1 MDANTSSRMNELR
14 EKVNRT
20 RAEIHK
26 RIVGE
31 ESFVTLFFTCFL
43 SSGLD
48 FHPHIL
54 YEGVAGVGKTTIL
67 KTIAKVLDV
76 RFERVDGNSEL
87 LPSDIAGSETI
98 DLETRKKEILKGPVF
113 TNLLFID
120 EFNRLNNRTRA
131 VLLQPMQEG
140 EVTIGKERFVLEEPF
155 IVMGTQNP
163 TSYRSTDFLEPQ
175 ERDRFMVGAIIGYP
189 DENEHVEVVRLNISQ
204 KTIVTERRMEGK
216 EVLELRDLIRDNI
229 SVEPSIES
237 FAVRFVRELDPK
249 TASWNVGEK
258 IEAALIMRGSI
269 ALVVAART
277 YAFLQGSDFVTPEH
291 VRAVVPYVM
300 QHRFVPRW
308 TLSEEEVRDVLD
320 IAFAKAV
327 RHAAR
332 RS

>member
-1 MDANTSSRMNELR
+1 MDEKTISRMNELR
-14 EKVNRT
+14 EKVMSARK
-20 RAEIHK
+20 EIHK
-26 RIVGE
+26 RIVGDE
-31 ESFVTLFFTCFL
+31 PFIDIFFTCFL

-54 YEGVAGVGKTTIL
+54 FEGVAGVGKTTIL
-67 KTIAKVLDV
+67 KTIARVLNV

-140 EVTIGKERFVLEEPF
+140 EVTIGKERFALEEPF
-155 IVMGTQNP
+155 MVMGTQNP

-175 ERDRFMVGAIIGYP
+175 ERDRFMAGAIIGYP
-189 DENEHVEVVRLNISQ
+189 SEEEHVQVVHLNVSE
-204 KTIVTERRMEGK
+204 KTIEMQSRMEAP
-216 EVLELRDLIRDNI
+216 EVLELKDLIREHI
-229 SVEPSIES
+229 GVGPAIES

-269 ALVVAART
+269 ALVIAART
-277 YAFLQGSDFVTPEH
+277 YAFLRGSDFVRPQDI
-291 VRAVVPYVM
+291 RAVAPYVV
-300 QHRFVPRW
+300 QHRLVPRW
-308 TLSEEEVRDVLD
+308 TLSQEELSAVVDT
-320 IAFAKAV
+320 AFQKAV
-327 RHAAR
+327 HHAAR